1 MNFHIKNDTAAT
13 HRGDSIRSG
22 PIPTL
27 SCGSQHFFIYNK
39 VRPSEQSKGL
49 HIAKGK
55 DCPNGML
62 KIPLLGRITSAVS
75 HLEPINSKTIK

>member
-13 HRGDSIRSG
+13 HGGDSFRNG
-22 PIPTL
+22 PVPTL
-27 SCGSQHFFIYNK
+27 SGGSQRYIIYNK

-49 HIAKGK
+49 HIAKGR

-62 KIPLLGRITSAVS
+62 KCHSLDALRQPWRVR
-75 HLEPINSKTIK
+75 NR